1 MALLSVH
8 LHGKRADSLSN
19 QMRQTKSMSPE
30 YAIRRSTI
38 ALLEVKL
45 RQVDVA
51 KTGAV
56 CRPQK
61 QGEEQNEL
69 CQKHR

>member
-1 MALLSVH
+1 MAVLLVH
-8 LHGKRADSLSN
+8 LHGKRADSFLH

-30 YAIRRSTI
+30 YAIRRSTN

-51 KTGAV
+51 KTDAAG
-56 CRPQK
+56 RPQK
-61 QGEEQNEL
+61 LSERRMGE
-69 CQKHR
+69 